1 MLTGPAAGKKKKIG
15 PEAFLDWKEKYEN
28 GLEI

>member
-1 MLTGPAAGKKKKIG
+1 MLTGPAARKKKKLG
-15 PEAFLDWKEKYEN
+15 QKLLDWKEKYEN